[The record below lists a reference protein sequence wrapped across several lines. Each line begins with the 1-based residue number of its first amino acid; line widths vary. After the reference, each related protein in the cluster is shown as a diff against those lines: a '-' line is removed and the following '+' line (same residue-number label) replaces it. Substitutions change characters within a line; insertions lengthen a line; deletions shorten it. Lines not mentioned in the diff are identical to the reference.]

1 MYQTTRLRLNRPLLG
16 RKWHGIY
23 SKHRSNGVCQAFDIC
38 EDSIETV
45 VGILR
50 RFSVQHTLKNAPLVF
65 VYGLIAAVDASLAM
79 ASGRAPEEGSD
90 PLPGETVL
98 LTMDTMLL
106 ELSHSW
112 RIAGDARN
120 GLRDRLQQVQMEI
133 FPTPRDDKSTSTPST
148 STGISPDFRDYYT
161 ADPGTTFAPCA
172 QALPQASLW
181 CGNNQELDLEI
192 LGASDLEFDM
202 SSVFQYGGNLAD
214 LRTL

>member
-16 RKWHGIY
+16 RKWQGIS
-23 SKHRSNGVCQAFDIC
+23 SKLRSNAVCQAFDIC
-38 EDSIETV
+38 EDSIETI

-50 RFSVQHTLKNAPLVF
+50 RFSVQHTLKNATLVF

-79 ASGRAPEEGSD
+79 ASGRVPEDGPH

-120 GLRDRLQQVQMEI
+120 GLRDRLPQVHMET
-133 FPTPRDDKSTSTPST
+133 TPRDDKSTSTPST

-161 ADPGTTFAPCA
+161 ADSGTAFAPCA
-172 QALPQASLW
+172 QGLPQESLW
-181 CGNNQELDLEI
+181 CGHNQELDLEI

-202 SSVFQYGGNLAD
+202 SSVFQYGGDLAD